1 MSKDHLLAARTL
13 NEMSELEKEQ
23 VFEALIFAS
32 KEPIQKKEL
41 VELFG
46 TEQEVKKL
54 IDKLKS
60 FYKDRGI
67 ELFTTDKS
75 IAFRTSVNIADIASF
90 PIIEKKKIPKAAL
103 ETLTII
109 AYYQPV
115 TRPDIEKIRGV
126 SISKGTLDLLIDERW
141 ISVGRRRKS
150 PGQPATFVT
159 TETFLDH
166 FGLSSIQ
173 DLPGI
178 SELKEAGFANVQLPL
193 E

>member
-13 NEMSELEKEQ
+13 NEMSDLEKEQ
-23 VFEALIFAS
+23 VLEALIFAS

-41 VELFG
+41 VALFG

-60 FYKDRGI
+60 FYKDRGVQ
-67 ELFTTDKS
+67 LFTTEKS

-126 SISKGTLDLLIDERW
+126 SISKGTLDLLIDEKW
-141 ISVGRRRKS
+141 ISLGRRRNS

-166 FGLSSIQ
+166 FGLSSIR

-178 SELKEAGFANVQLPL
+178 NELKEAGFADVQLPL